1 MIAFHVGPAGKS
13 RRLTRW
19 LHFPDQSL
27 QQVVAVRD
35 QLCLD
40 EILRLRQERLLK
52 ATHDLIFNTWAISD
66 VITAGVLVALV
77 QRVQLEL
84 LRARGALWL

>member
-1 MIAFHVGPAGKS
+1 MLVQQASLGVSFVGSTILITRSNKLLLLAISFVSMKS
-13 RRLTRW
+13 CV
-19 LHFPDQSL
+19 S
-27 QQVVAVRD
+27 AASAS
-35 QLCLD
+35 
-40 EILRLRQERLLK
+40 LK
-52 ATHDLIFNTWAISD
+52 ATHDLTFNISVILD

>member
-1 MIAFHVGPAGKS
+1 MLVQQARLGVSLVGS
-13 RRLTRW
+13 TILITR
-19 LHFPDQSL
+19 SN
-27 QQVVAVRD
+27 
-35 QLCLD
+35 
-40 EILRLRQERLLK
+40 RLLLLAISFASMKSCDSVASASQK
-52 ATHDLIFNTWAISD
+52 ATHDLTFNTSVILD

>member
-1 MIAFHVGPAGKS
+1 MLVQQASLGVSFVGSTILITRSNKLLLLAISFVSMKS
-13 RRLTRW
+13 C
-19 LHFPDQSL
+19 DS
-27 QQVVAVRD
+27 AVSAS
-35 QLCLD
+35 
-40 EILRLRQERLLK
+40 LK
-52 ATHDLIFNTWAISD
+52 ATHDLTFNISVILD